1 MVKKYEKLEEI
12 ITKDYEHLGSLFCDD
27 FDQRNKVI
35 DEIERLSEVELKYA
49 KLENDKKTAK
59 RVALLSLLPKVDI
72 ATLVAAGISVAEIVM
87 ILKFESEGRFIHSKA
102 LSFLTKIK

>member
-1 MVKKYEKLEEI
+1 MVKKYEKLEDI

-87 ILKFESEGRFIHSKA
+87 ILKFESEGRFSHSKA
-102 LSFLTKIK
+102 LNFLTKIK

>member
-59 RVALLSLLPKVDI
+59 RCALLSLLPKVDI

>member
-35 DEIERLSEVELKYA
+35 DEIERLSDVELKYA

-59 RVALLSLLPKVDI
+59 RGALLSLLPKVDI
-72 ATLVAAGISVAEIVM
+72 ATLVAAGISLAEIVM

>member
-59 RVALLSLLPKVDI
+59 RGAVLSLLPKVDI

>member
-35 DEIERLSEVELKYA
+35 DEIERLSDVELKYA
-49 KLENDKKTAK
+49 KLENDKKIAK
-59 RVALLSLLPKVDI
+59 RGALLSLLPKVDI

>member
-87 ILKFESEGRFIHSKA
+87 ILKFESEGRFSHSKA
-102 LSFLTKIK
+102 LNFLTKIK